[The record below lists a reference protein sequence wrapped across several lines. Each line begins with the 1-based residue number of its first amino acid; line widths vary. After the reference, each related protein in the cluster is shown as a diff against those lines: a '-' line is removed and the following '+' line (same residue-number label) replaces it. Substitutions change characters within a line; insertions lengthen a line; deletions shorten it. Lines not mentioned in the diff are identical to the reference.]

1 MRAAVLPFVLLPLL
15 APAQPWCPPGAVWTF
30 EYTNILGGYS
40 GVQRVEYVGDTL
52 LSGFTAQRL
61 DQTDVVAP
69 WGTSN
74 YTVYPSLPLFTRH
87 DNEVV
92 FIWDNNSAYDT
103 LFWFG
108 AAPGDHWNA
117 AGWPDG
123 SNIMVTVMDTA
134 TEVVDG
140 VPLRRLVVEPI
151 PGSPVDTVYERI
163 GGLQL
168 HINAFNWYVTDVPYD
183 GLLCY
188 SDQDLDYTAMGVS
201 DCGYTLSVQD
211 RPGAQS
217 TVPSP
222 NPGTT
227 HFTLDLP
234 QGPHTITLF
243 DAPGRKVL
251 QQRTSDARPV
261 IVTEALPS
269 GSYRVTVRDAQGRVM
284 GATWVKAG

>member
-1 MRAAVLPFVLLPLL
+1 MRATLLTLAVLPLM
-15 APAQPWCPPGAVWTF
+15 AAAQSWCPPGAVWTF

-40 GVQRVEYVGDTL
+40 GVQRVEYTADTL
-52 LSGFTAQRL
+52 LGGFTAQRL

-69 WGTSN
+69 WGTTN
-74 YTVYPSLPLFTRH
+74 YTVYPSFPLFTRH

-108 AAPGDHWNA
+108 AVPGDHWNA

-140 VPLRRLVVEPI
+140 VPLRRLVVEPL
-151 PGSPVDTVYERI
+151 PGWPLDTVYERI
-163 GGLQL
+163 GGLHL

-183 GLLCY
+183 GLWCY
-188 SDQDLDYTAMGVS
+188 IDQDIDFAMPGVS

-211 RPGAQS
+211 MPGAHKAW
-217 TVPSP
+217 PFP
-222 NPGTT
+222 NPGSD
-227 HFTLDLP
+227 HFSLELP
-234 QGPHTITLF
+234 PGPHTITLF
-243 DAPGRKVL
+243 DATGRAVLRLRTNSERTLVRTEQLKPGLYVVRVDEDL
-251 QQRTSDARPV
+251 RP
-261 IVTEALPS
+261 L
-269 GSYRVTVRDAQGRVM
+269 R
-284 GATWVKAG
+284 WVKE

>member
-1 MRAAVLPFVLLPLL
+1 MRAAVLPLALLPLL
-15 APAQPWCPPGAVWTF
+15 ASAQAWCPPGATWTF

-40 GVQRVEYVGDTL
+40 GVQRVEYTADTL

-61 DQTDVVAP
+61 DQTNVVAP
-69 WGTSN
+69 WGTTN
-74 YTVYPSLPLFTRH
+74 YTVYPSFPLFTRYA
-87 DNEVV
+87 NEVV
-92 FIWDNNSAYDT
+92 FIWDNNSSYDT

-123 SNIMVTVMDTA
+123 STIMITVMDTA
-134 TEVVDG
+134 TEVIDG

-163 GGLQL
+163 GGLHL

-183 GLLCY
+183 GLWCY
-188 SDQDLDYTAMGVS
+188 SDQDIDFAMPGVS
-201 DCGYTLSVQD
+201 DCGYTLSVPD
-211 RPGAQS
+211 RPVAHGA
-217 TVPSP
+217 VPFP

-234 QGPHTITLF
+234 HGPHTITLF
-243 DAPGRKVL
+243 DATGRMVL
-251 QQRTSDARPV
+251 QQRTTDARPV
-261 IVTEALPS
+261 IGTEGLPA
-269 GSYRVTVRDAQGRVM
+269 GLYRITVWDERGAVM
-284 GATWVKAG
+284 GATWVKAQ